1 MKTRAPQASGATRTP
16 AAAPTSRHTA
26 AKASHEAGTLQSAVH
41 ASPRMTMQRQSIQ
54 AARRPASPRESGL
67 AVPEAP
73 APAAV
78 SAAPIQCTR
87 TRFTGGKTRYA
98 SRTGGRIGSVYAQ
111 DPEHRENYGRRIRLM
126 HKSGPHVSKRS
137 SYRHGRGGVIRP
149 LNAGQVNRRGERLV
163 ESRTVGGPISHTSR
177 GSLGHME
184 PLNDEQAVALY
195 KLARRSDR
203 ARPSRETYEGR
214 PQAYEQAKAEHA
226 DEYNDRMWNLLLEDR
241 FQDHELGREARALH
255 ESGYDGDDESD

>member
-1 MKTRAPQASGATRTP
+1 MKTREPQAPGSAREP
-16 AAAPTSRHTA
+16 AAAPTARHAA
-26 AKASHEAGTLQSAVH
+26 AKAPHSAGTLPSAVQ
-41 ASPRMTMQRQSIQ
+41 ASPRMTMQRQAIQ
-54 AARRPASPRESGL
+54 AAIRPAAPRESGL
-67 AVPEAP
+67 AASPAP

-78 SAAPIQCTR
+78 SAAPIQCSR

-111 DPEHRENYGRRIRLM
+111 DPAHRENYGRRIRLM

-137 SYRHGRGGVIRP
+137 SYRHGRGDVIRP
-149 LNAGQVNRRGERLV
+149 LNAGQVNRRDERLV

-195 KLARRSDR
+195 GLARHSDH
-203 ARPSRETYEGR
+203 ARPSRDAYQGR
-214 PQAYEQAKAEHA
+214 PQAYQQAKAEHA
-226 DEYNDRMWNLLLEDR
+226 DEYNDRMWNLLMEDR

>member
-1 MKTRAPQASGATRTP
+1 MKTRQAQAAATAREP
-16 AAAPTSRHTA
+16 AAAPTAQHRAAIAPHTA
-26 AKASHEAGTLQSAVH
+26 GALQSALH

-54 AARRPASPRESGL
+54 AARRPAASLESGQ
-67 AVPEAP
+67 AVPPPQAP
-73 APAAV
+73 TLV
-78 SAAPIQCTR
+78 SAPPIQCTR

-111 DPEHRENYGRRIRLM
+111 DPEHQENYGSRIRLM

-137 SYRHGRGGVIRP
+137 SYRHGRGDAIRP

-163 ESRTVGGPISHTSR
+163 ESHTVDGPISHTSR
-177 GSLGHME
+177 GSLGHMQ

-195 KLARRSDR
+195 RLARRSDD
-203 ARPSRETYEGR
+203 ARPSRDAYENQ
-214 PQAYEQAKAEHA
+214 PQAYQQAKADHA
-226 DEYNDRMWNLLLEDR
+226 DEYNDRMWNLLMEDR
-241 FQDHELGREARALH
+241 FQDHELGIEARALH

>member
-1 MKTRAPQASGATRTP
+1 MKTREPQASGSARAP
-16 AAAPTSRHTA
+16 AAAPTAHHAA
-26 AKASHEAGTLQSAVH
+26 AKAPHSAGTLQSAVH
-41 ASPRMTMQRQSIQ
+41 ASPRMTMQRQAIQ
-54 AARRPASPRESGL
+54 AALRPGPL
-67 AVPEAP
+67 AQATT
-73 APAAV
+73 AV
-78 SAAPIQCTR
+78 SAAPIQCSR

-111 DPEHRENYGRRIRLM
+111 DPRRPENYGRRIRLM
-126 HKSGPHVSKRS
+126 HRGGPHVSKRS
-137 SYRHGRGGVIRP
+137 SYRHGRGDAIRP

-163 ESRTVGGPISHTSR
+163 ESRTIGGPISHTSR

-195 KLARRSDR
+195 GLARSSDD
-203 ARPSRETYEGR
+203 ARPSRDDYQGR
-214 PQAYEQAKAEHA
+214 SQAYKQAKADHA